1 MKILLLLL
9 LCIFSIQ
16 VLPLIGHQHQPMK
29 LNIEHRLNQID
40 SSLLLR
46 QYEQLKMHAFEARLK
61 LDLLS
66 LEPHQDSR
74 ESKQRKELF
83 SQRAKKLE
91 AEATKIRNKVLEMAV
106 QSGQD
111 RSRSEV
117 NRQANHIEEAP
128 DQKSAKKS
136 GCKKSECKSK
146 KGKQKK

>member
-9 LCIFSIQ
+9 ICIFSIQ

-83 SQRAKKLE
+83 SQREKKLE
-91 AEATKIRNKVLEMAV
+91 AEAAKIRNKVLEMAV

-111 RSRSEV
+111 HSRSEV

-128 DQKSAKKS
+128 DQKSSKKS

>member
-1 MKILLLLL
+1 MKILHLLLL
-9 LCIFSIQ
+9 SIFYIQ

-91 AEATKIRNKVLEMAV
+91 AEAAKIRSKVLEMAV

-111 RSRSEV
+111 HSRSEV

-128 DQKSAKKS
+128 DQKSSKKS

>member
-1 MKILLLLL
+1 
-9 LCIFSIQ
+9 
-16 VLPLIGHQHQPMK
+16 
-29 LNIEHRLNQID
+29 
-40 SSLLLR
+40 
-46 QYEQLKMHAFEARLK
+46 MHAFEARLK

-91 AEATKIRNKVLEMAV
+91 AEAAKIRNKVLEMAV

-111 RSRSEV
+111 HSRSEV

>member
-91 AEATKIRNKVLEMAV
+91 AEAAKIRNKVLEMAV

>member
-1 MKILLLLL
+1 
-9 LCIFSIQ
+9 
-16 VLPLIGHQHQPMK
+16 
-29 LNIEHRLNQID
+29 
-40 SSLLLR
+40 
-46 QYEQLKMHAFEARLK
+46 MHAFEARLK

-91 AEATKIRNKVLEMAV
+91 AEAAKIRNKVLEMAV
-106 QSGQD
+106 RSGEEH
-111 RSRSEV
+111 RRLEA
-117 NRQANHIEEAP
+117 NRIDEASV
-128 DQKSAKKS
+128 QQSAKKS